1 MLVLSR
7 RVGEKIVIDGN
18 ITVTVL
24 EFSGSRVRLGF
35 DAPQDVRI
43 RRNEIVFDA
52 NPIGS
57 PPPAQILKPSEVC
70 NGHYFLD
77 A

>member
-7 RVGEKIVIDGN
+7 RVGETIVIDGN

-35 DAPQDVRI
+35 DAPQDVFI
-43 RRNEIVFDA
+43 RRNEIVFEA
-52 NPIGS
+52 NPIGGA
-57 PPPAQILKPSEVC
+57 PPALSPKPNDKE
-70 NGHYFLD
+70 YAL
-77 A
+77 

>member
-7 RVGEKIVIDGN
+7 RVGEKVVIDGN

-35 DAPQDVRI
+35 DAPQDVLI

-52 NPIGS
+52 NPIGC
-57 PPPAQILKPSEVC
+57 PPPTLSPKPNEFC
-70 NGHYFLD
+70 NAHYFQD